1 VTQAETLSA
10 FGFMTMEPDQDAWIA
25 TQRDKHGKPLLDC
38 ILDAI
43 TLSCGPSEA
52 D

>member
-1 VTQAETLSA
+1 MTQAETLSA
-10 FGFMTMEPDQDAWIA
+10 CGFMTMEPDQDAWIA
-25 TQRDKHGKPLLDC
+25 SQRDKRGKPLLDC